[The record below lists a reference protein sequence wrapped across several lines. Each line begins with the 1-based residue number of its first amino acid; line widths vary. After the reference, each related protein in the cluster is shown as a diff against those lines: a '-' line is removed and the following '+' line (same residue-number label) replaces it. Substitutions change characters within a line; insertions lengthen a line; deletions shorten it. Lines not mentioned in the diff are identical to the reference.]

1 MRKRSK
7 KQIKRSKKKRSD
19 GKWSKPII
27 NDKMY
32 TSHYIDENDERKVHC
47 TYYFENKDCHC
58 KKSDKQLIGTF
69 NGRFNEKGSIRIV
82 KDAYEKFCLP
92 ENVESKSSSRIK
104 SILSTRSIIKKRI
117 KKLKKH

>member
-1 MRKRSK
+1 MRKR
-7 KQIKRSKKKRSD
+7 ID
-19 GKWSKPII
+19 GKWSKPMI

-32 TSHYIDENDERKVHC
+32 TSHYIDKDDKTKVHC

-69 NGRFNEKGSIRIV
+69 NGTFNEKGSLRIV
-82 KDAYEKFCLP
+82 KDAYAKFCSP
-92 ENVESKSSSRIK
+92 EDISSKSSSRIK

>member
-1 MRKRSK
+1 MR
-7 KQIKRSKKKRSD
+7 KRSKKKRSD

-32 TSHYIDENDERKVHC
+32 TSHYIDEDDNKKVHC

-69 NGRFNEKGSIRIV
+69 NGTFNEKGKVQVV
-82 KDAYEKFCLP
+82 KDAYAKFCLP
-92 ENVESKSSSRIK
+92 EDIRRSSRSSSRIK
-104 SILSTRSIIKKRI
+104 SIISTRSIIKKRI